1 MSDNFM
7 YTRRDLIVL
16 AVALGIVVFF
26 LGLGFGLG
34 NAAPTTTTTDEEL
47 AAIASEDSYQRTLR
61 VLSKNPIFDG

>member
-34 NAAPTTTTTDEEL
+34 NAAPTSTTDEEL

>member
-1 MSDNFM
+1 MKDNFI

-34 NAAPTTTTTDEEL
+34 NAAPTADAEL
-47 AAIASEDSYQRTLR
+47 ATEDIYQRTLR
-61 VLSKNPIFDG
+61 VLSQNPIFDG